1 MICDPFLQKDIDKLE
16 KVQRQAAR
24 FISRDYT
31 SRDHGCVTQMISD
44 NHLPPLRDRR
54 KANRLIFF
62 FKVVEGLVPALPTHD
77 YLTPVRGKR
86 QIKSSQFK
94 DCVTHNIIDSQAT
107 NNSRCF
113 KTVQCNI
120 ELFRNSFF
128 PKTIIDWN
136 HLEDCVVRAETVNGF
151 RKAVSPRD

>member
-1 MICDPFLQKDIDKLE
+1 M
-16 KVQRQAAR
+16 
-24 FISRDYT
+24 
-31 SRDHGCVTQMISD
+31 
-44 NHLPPLRDRR
+44 
-54 KANRLIFF
+54 
-62 FKVVEGLVPALPTHD
+62 PALPTHD